1 LRCACTRY
9 VPLACRGR
17 WVIMKSSLQ
26 NLLKDVRGCSVCKE
40 HLPVGPRPI
49 VSISASCKVIII
61 GQAPGTKVHE
71 SGIPWDDASGERLR
85 IWMGIDRG
93 IFYDSNLIGIMPMGF
108 CYPGKGN
115 GGDMP
120 PRPECA
126 PLWHSKLLDHCSN
139 VRLTLLIG
147 QYSQS
152 YYLRERRKGTLTE
165 TVKAYE
171 EYMPRFIPLVH
182 PSPRNQIWLKKN
194 PWFET
199 TLIPILRRRIQRALK
214 S

>member
-1 LRCACTRY
+1 
-9 VPLACRGR
+9 
-17 WVIMKSSLQ
+17 MKTG
-26 NLLKDVRGCSVCKE
+26 LKGLIKEVRACSVCKE
-40 HLPVGPRPI
+40 YLPLGPRPI
-49 VSISASCKVIII
+49 LSLSTSCRVMII
-61 GQAPGTKVHE
+61 GQAPGTKVHG

-85 IWMGIDRG
+85 VWMGIDRG
-93 IFYDSNLIGIMPMGF
+93 VFYDSSLIGIMPMGF
-108 CYPGKGN
+108 CYPGKGK

-126 PLWHSKLLDHCSN
+126 PLWHSKLLDHCPN

-152 YYLRERRKGTLTE
+152 YYLKDRRKGTLTE
-165 TVKAYE
+165 TVKAYD
-171 EYMPRFIPLVH
+171 EYMPDFIPLVH

-194 PWFET
+194 PWFEKR
-199 TLIPILRRRIQRALK
+199 LVPILRKRIKGALK